1 MPTIAIVGAGPLLG
15 MGIAR
20 QFGREG
26 FKVALIA
33 RRAEALR
40 EYVAELQALG
50 IEAAAFP
57 ADASD
62 AGQLAAAFAA
72 IKQRFGAVAVLEF
85 SPTQWNK
92 GGYESTAALATTP
105 DSALHDFNL
114 LVRGAIASAQAV
126 LPDMMANNGGTLFFS
141 TGYSAIMPM
150 PMITSLCI
158 ANAGLRSYALCLR
171 EELAPKGI
179 YVANVSINVFIEP
192 GTDND
197 PDRIAELY
205 WDLYQRRDRAEAV
218 FGNDPR

>member
-1 MPTIAIVGAGPLLG
+1 MPVIAIVGVGPLLG

-20 QFGREG
+20 KFGREG

-33 RRAEALR
+33 RRAEALQ
-40 EYVAELQALG
+40 EYVGQLQALG

-62 AGQLAAAFAA
+62 VQQLSAALAAVKA
-72 IKQRFGAVAVLEF
+72 RFGAVDVLEF

-92 GGYESTAALATTP
+92 GGYESTVALATTP

-114 LVRGAIASAQAV
+114 LVRGAIAGARAV
-126 LPDMMANNGGTLFFS
+126 LPDMLEKQAGTLFFS
-141 TGYSAIMPM
+141 TGYSAIKPM

-158 ANAGLRSYALCLR
+158 SNAGLRSYALCLR
-171 EELAPKGI
+171 EEVAPKGI

-192 GTDND
+192 GHAQND
-197 PDRIAELY
+197 PDRIADLYWELY
-205 WDLYQRRDRAEAV
+205 QKRDRAEAV
-218 FGNDPR
+218 YG